1 MSLAFGFNSDNLV
14 RDWALLVSSTVR
26 SDTWRVNRVI
36 TDADQF
42 WANVLRDNTITW
54 TNLTRRFIPQKSL
67 LRESIM
73 KILINGPGDVEQF
86 DSSLYAFRSAMVK
99 NERLR
104 DPALCLA

>member
-67 LRESIM
+67 LR
-73 KILINGPGDVEQF
+73 GDVEQF
-86 DSSLYAFRSAMVK
+86 DSCLYAIYWLTSGHRNTSSSQAK
-99 NERLR
+99 DEET
-104 DPALCLA
+104 